1 MPARP
6 TSTLHQLP
14 SRRGFLRTSTAA
26 LVGSG
31 LVGNL
36 SIARAAHA
44 AGSDRLRVGLI
55 GCGGRG
61 TGAAVQALNADKQ
74 VKLTALGDVFPDRLE
89 ASLANLRKQFEMEP
103 DRIAVRADHCFTGF
117 DAYQKVLA
125 TDVDVVILAT
135 PPHFRPAH
143 LKAAIEAGKHV
154 FAEKPVAVDAP
165 GVRSVL
171 ASVDEAKR
179 RGLSVVSGLCYR
191 YDVPKKETIARIH
204 DGAIGKVLA
213 MHVSYNTGSLW
224 MHPQGPVE
232 RHGMATAQLAL
243 LHLAIGRP

>member
-1 MPARP
+1 MSPRPASASHR
-6 TSTLHQLP
+6 LP
-14 SRRGFLRTSTAA
+14 SRRGFLRNSTAA
-26 LVGSG
+26 LVGTG
-31 LVGNL
+31 LAGGL
-36 SIARAAHA
+36 SMARAAHA
-44 AGSDRLRVGLI
+44 GGSDQLRVGLI

-61 TGAAVQALNADKQ
+61 TGAAVQALNADKF

-89 ASLANLRKQFEMEP
+89 ASLANLHKQFEMSPE
-103 DRIAVRADHCFTGF
+103 RVAVRADHCFTGF

-143 LKAAIEAGKHV
+143 LKAAVEAGKHV

-171 ASVDEAKR
+171 ASVDEARR

-191 YDVPKKETIARIH
+191 YDAPKKEIISRIH
-204 DGAIGKVLA
+204 DGAIGKIVA
-213 MHVSYNTGSLW
+213 MHVSYDTGSLW
-224 MHPQGPVE
+224 MHPRKE
-232 RHGMATAQLAL
+232 
-243 LHLAIGRP
+243 